1 MNEAIEELGSFLPV
15 LEAYSTDI
23 AHRRSDE
30 PLTPHDGQWIAVGTL
45 LSHACNVSVRTR
57 ERLLTQARTM
67 MRDLLGEALWTQG
80 PPLDAAPPSDGHILA
95 PRVRL
100 LCEQVEDA
108 GAIHLADALLG
119 AYLLSGDEID
129 ALERGRIA
137 ALRARLAW
145 KRGDHATALERY
157 RRVRAIARRIGSTEL
172 EVRAE
177 VGFAVVA
184 RQRGNYPA
192 SRTAARRAV
201 QVGEAHGL
209 ARLAALGHQL
219 LMVAAVVA
227 GDLNTALQHSWLAY
241 ANVRG
246 DATDEAAHLV
256 DTAQLFLDA
265 GHADVA
271 SAGFAAALERRIP
284 DRIRLPALGGAALA
298 AARQGDEH
306 TLSRMADAVRR
317 TLNDGLLPYASVVG
331 RLDIAEALETIGHV
345 DAAEPFRHEAE
356 TVASAQRYHEL
367 VHRAQRPPAT
377 TSAPRTVQPLTPA
390 TLEIGAAV
398 RALAGARA

>member
-1 MNEAIEELGSFLPV
+1 MDEPIEGLGSFLPV
-15 LEAYSTDI
+15 LKAYATDI
-23 AHRRSDE
+23 AHRRDGE
-30 PLTPHDGQWIAVGTL
+30 PLTPHDGEWIAVGTL
-45 LSHACNVSVRTR
+45 LSHAGSVPVTKRG
-57 ERLLTQARTM
+57 RLLAQARTM
-67 MRDLLGEALWTQG
+67 IRDLLGEPLWTQG
-80 PPLDAAPPSDGHILA
+80 PPLDAAPPNDRRILA

-108 GAIHLADALLG
+108 GAIHLADALVG

-137 ALRARLAW
+137 ALRGRFAW
-145 KRGDHATALERY
+145 KRGDHATAFERY

-177 VGFAVVA
+177 IGFAVVA

-192 SRTAARRAV
+192 SRSAARRAV
-201 QVGEAHGL
+201 ELGEANGFI
-209 ARLAALGHQL
+209 RLAALGHQL

-246 DATDEAAHLV
+246 DVIDEAAHLV

-271 SAGFAAALERRIP
+271 SAGFSAALERRIP

-298 AARQGDEH
+298 AARQGDER
-306 TLSRMADAVRR
+306 TIERMADDVRR
-317 TLNDGLLPYASVVG
+317 TVNDGLLPYASVVG
-331 RLDIAEALETIGHV
+331 RLDVAEALESIGHL
-345 DAAEPFRHEAE
+345 DAAAPFRHEAE
-356 TVASAQRYHEL
+356 MVASAHRYHEL
-367 VHRAQRPPAT
+367 VHRAQRLPAT
-377 TSAPRTVQPLTPA
+377 TRAPTTVQPLTEA

-398 RALAGARA
+398 RALVGAGV